1 MNLPAQYVNITFN
14 WYVEDMED
22 FDDKEA
28 IQNLTQL
35 KYEHFYGSE
44 EWIWD
49 VLYIILGWIKFEST
63 LSLFFH

>member
-44 EWIWD
+44 E
-49 VLYIILGWIKFEST
+49 
-63 LSLFFH
+63 